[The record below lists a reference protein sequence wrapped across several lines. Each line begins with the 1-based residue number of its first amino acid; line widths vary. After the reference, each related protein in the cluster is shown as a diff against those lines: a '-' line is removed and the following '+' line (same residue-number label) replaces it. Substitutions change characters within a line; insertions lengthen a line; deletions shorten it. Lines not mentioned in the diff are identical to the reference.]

1 MHPEH
6 IRERLTRRHFLASG
20 GVNLGAAALAGLW
33 GGSAWAEGTSA
44 RTAVGGL
51 EGMPSLPARAKRVIY
66 LFQSGGPSQL
76 DLFDYKPAIKDRRG
90 EDLPASVRMG
100 QRLTGF
106 TKDQPTLPV
115 VPSKFRFAQHGE
127 SGAWLSEVLTHTA
140 GVVDDICFVKSVH
153 TEAINHDPARMF
165 LQTGSQLAG
174 RPGMG
179 AWVCY
184 GLGSESRDL
193 PGFLVLLSHGS
204 CKRTPQ
210 PVSVRLWGSGFLPSQ
225 YQGVKLQPAGDPIL
239 YVSNPQGI
247 DVGLQGRTVGA
258 IARLNRL
265 NADLYGDPEIEA
277 RVQQYEL
284 AFRMQSSVPE
294 LTDLSGESEATFR
307 LYGEDARIRGTYAAN
322 CLLARRMVERGV
334 RFIQLYHVGW
344 DHHED
349 VPRDL
354 ALQCRDTD
362 QATAALLID
371 LKQRGLLEETLV
383 IWGGEFGR
391 TVFSQGKYTADV
403 YGRDHHG
410 RCFTMWFAGGG
421 IRGGMTYGATD
432 DYGYSVVE
440 NPVHVHDVQA
450 TILHLLGIDHTR
462 LTYHFQGREFRLT
475 DVHGRV
481 VSEILADS

>member
-6 IRERLTRRHFLASG
+6 ICERLTRRHFLASG

-33 GGSAWAEGTSA
+33 GGSTQAEGTAA
-44 RTAVGGL
+44 RSAVGGL

-66 LFQSGGPSQL
+66 LFQSGGPSHL
-76 DLFDYKPAIKDRRG
+76 DLFDYKPAIKDRLG

-115 VPSKFRFAQHGE
+115 VPTKFRFAQHGE
-127 SGAWLSEVLTHTA
+127 SGAWLSEVLPYTA

-165 LQTGSQLAG
+165 LQTGLQLAG
-174 RPGMG
+174 RPSMG

-239 YVSNPQGI
+239 YVSNPAGV
-247 DVGLQGRTVGA
+247 DRDLQGRSVGA
-258 IARLNRL
+258 IAQLNRL

-307 LYGEDARIRGTYAAN
+307 LYGEESRLRGTYAAN

-354 ALQCRDTD
+354 TLQCRDTD

-371 LKQRGLLEETLV
+371 LKQRGLLDETLV

-475 DVHGRV
+475 DVHGHV
-481 VSEILADS
+481 VHDILSGA